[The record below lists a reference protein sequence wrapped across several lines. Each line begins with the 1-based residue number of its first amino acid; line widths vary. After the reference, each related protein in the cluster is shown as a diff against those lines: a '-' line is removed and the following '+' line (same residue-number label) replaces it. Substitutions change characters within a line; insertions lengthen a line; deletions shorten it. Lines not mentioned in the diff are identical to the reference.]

1 MLQPAHLFSTGSA
14 PSPWFTLGSWT
25 SSGPFMLAFL
35 LGAFTIVGF
44 EAAANLAEETQDAH
58 RAVPTAMWFS
68 VFLSGIVGFVF
79 LIALNLAS
87 QAIAKLT
94 SSPTPAANIVTDI
107 LPTPLGHI

>member
-1 MLQPAHLFSTGSA
+1 MLQPGHLFSPGSA
-14 PSPWFTLGSWT
+14 PSQWFTLGSWT

-68 VFLSGIVGFVF
+68 VFLSGIVGFAF
-79 LIALNLAS
+79 LIALNVAS
-87 QAIAKLT
+87 QTLPPLIP
-94 SSPTPAANIVTDI
+94 SPTHVAY
-107 LPTPLGHI
+107 L